1 MLDSARFT
9 PHGHLTAMGGQ
20 IQGDAMRRAGLIAF
34 SLALAATLASPARA
48 QQPPLE
54 IPRLT
59 PVVVTPSRI
68 EERVSETPASVTVI
82 SGEAVRNAP
91 QRTVDDILRQVP
103 SFSLFRRSSSLVT
116 HPTAQGVSLRGIGPS
131 GASRALV
138 LQDGVSINDPFGGW
152 VQWAR
157 LPILGIE
164 QIEVMR
170 GGGGAL
176 WGSGA
181 LGGVIHVI
189 PRRPTERSFTFDAS
203 FGSFNTNRFDALVT
217 EALGPLRVSIEGME
231 FDTDGYTIVK
241 GSRRGRIDQPAD
253 SHSGVG
259 TGRVEL
265 VLSPDLTLFATGGY
279 FGEERNNGTP
289 LQVNDTAL
297 GHLFTGGTLRT
308 GDGNT
313 WKLTVW
319 AQAEGFHSTFSAQ
332 ANDRSSETL
341 ALTQR
346 SPSTTAGGT
355 LQWNRTFGDHA
366 LLAGIETH
374 WVTGETDENVFVN
387 NRFVRNRVASGQQ
400 AFAGAFVQDAW
411 TVTRWLELTGAI
423 RGDWWRA
430 YDGVRKEDQPPAGVP
445 TRQEFRDVE
454 YVISSPKLAALA
466 HVTPTTDLFASV
478 YQGFRVPTLN
488 ELYRPFRVR
497 NDVTV
502 ANETLKPER
511 LTGGE
516 AGVQERLGPVD
527 VRVTG
532 FWNEVQDQILN
543 VTLTTNLA
551 DCPAGTTCRQR
562 RNVDLTRIRGV
573 ETEVEVRPFPRWR
586 VTAGHVYLDAHVIET
601 SSPAL
606 EGNRLAQV
614 PDHVVT
620 LGVHWDDPAWFAAS
634 LVVRRVGRQ
643 FEDDLNT
650 LPMGAYTTV
659 DLRISRRLARW
670 IDAYVAVE
678 NLLDETYS
686 TARTSE
692 GVVSVGAPR
701 MFHGGVRLA
710 F

>member
-1 MLDSARFT
+1 M
-9 PHGHLTAMGGQ
+9 
-20 IQGDAMRRAGLIAF
+20 MRPLAAPGIA
-34 SLALAATLASPARA
+34 LALAILAPATAAA
-48 QQPPLE
+48 QQTE
-54 IPRLT
+54 IPRLA

-68 EERVSETPASVTVI
+68 EERVSDTPASVTVI
-82 SGEAVRNAP
+82 GGEAARNAP
-91 QRTVDDILRQVP
+91 QQTVDDVLRQVP

-138 LQDGVSINDPFGGW
+138 LQDGVPINDPFGGW
-152 VQWAR
+152 VQWQR

-170 GGGGAL
+170 GGGSAL

-189 PRRPTERSFTFDAS
+189 PRRPTERRFTFDAS
-203 FGSFNTNRFDALVT
+203 AGSFDTTRFAALFT
-217 EALGPLRVSIEGME
+217 EALGPLRLSLEGQK
-231 FDTDGYTIVK
+231 FDTEGYTIVLA
-241 GSRRGRIDQPAD
+241 SRRGRIDEEANV
-253 SHSGVG
+253 HSGVA

-265 VLSPDLTLFATGGY
+265 VLSPDLTVFATGGY
-279 FGEERNNGTP
+279 FGEQRSNGTA
-289 LQVNDTAL
+289 LQENDTAL
-297 GHLFTGGTLRT
+297 GHFFTGGSLRT
-308 GDGNT
+308 TDGST
-313 WKLTVW
+313 WRLTLW
-319 AQAEGFHSTFSAQ
+319 TLTEQFRSTFSNQ
-332 ANDRSSETL
+332 ATDRNSETL
-341 ALTQR
+341 ALDQR
-346 SPSTTAGGT
+346 SPSTAAGGT

-366 LLAGIETH
+366 LLAGMDTH
-374 WVTGETDENVFVN
+374 WVTGDTDENVFVN
-387 NRFVRNRVASGQQ
+387 NRFVRNRVAGGEQL
-400 AFAGAFVQDAW
+400 FAGAFVQDAW
-411 TVTRWLELTGAI
+411 KVTPWLELTGAL

-430 YDGVRKEDQPPAGVP
+430 YDGTRKEDAPPAGVP
-445 TRQEFRDVE
+445 ARQEFRDVD
-454 YVISSPKLAALA
+454 YFIPSPKVAALVHA
-466 HVTPTTDLFASV
+466 TPATDLFASV

-502 ANETLKPER
+502 ANATLKPER

-516 AGVQERLGPVD
+516 AGVAQRWSAAD

-543 VTLTTNLA
+543 VTLTANLP

-573 ETEVEVRPFPRWR
+573 ETEVEVRPLPRWR
-586 VTAGHVYLDAHVIET
+586 LTAGHVYLDARVIEA
-601 SSPAL
+601 SSAVL
-606 EGNRLAQV
+606 VDKRLAQV

-620 LGVHWDDPAWFAAS
+620 AGVHWEDPAWFAAS
-634 LVVRRVGRQ
+634 LMVRRVGRQ
-643 FEDDLNT
+643 FEDDQNT
-650 LPMGAYTTV
+650 LPMGVATTV
-659 DLRISRRLARW
+659 DVRIARQLGRH
-670 IDAYVAVE
+670 AQVYLAVE
-678 NLLDETYS
+678 NVLNDTYA

-701 MFHGGVRLA
+701 WFHGGVRLS